1 VGQAGTGFTR
11 ATEKEIFELLKAR
24 ETKRNPFAN
33 KVESGRTVHFVRP
46 ELVAQIKFTEWTHEG
61 LKGGV
66 KMRAPVFEGLR
77 VDKAA
82 KECRAA

>member
-1 VGQAGTGFTR
+1 
-11 ATEKEIFELLKAR
+11 
-24 ETKRNPFAN
+24 
-33 KVESGRTVHFVRP
+33 VHFVRP